1 MTEKIR
7 GLIAARREQLA
18 YLVVGVMTTV
28 INYIIYVL
36 LTEGISLHYAAS
48 NVIAWAAAV
57 AFSYFANGKWVYR
70 SASRRSLR
78 EAGEFVLSR
87 LFSLGLETVLLL
99 LLVDLL
105 HADKLIAKLL
115 VAVVVVVVNYLTGL
129 LVFKRK
135 KPALSPALPARS
147 GKQPIGGTVKSNGCA
162 LPP

>member
-1 MTEKIR
+1 MSGCAMER
-7 GLIAARREQLA
+7 LFSRYREPIA
-18 YLVVGVMTTV
+18 YLFWGGMTTLV
-28 INYIIYVL
+28 NFAVYFLCTGPLQIHYLAGNVL
-36 LTEGISLHYAAS
+36 
-48 NVIAWAAAV
+48 AWAAAV

-70 SASRRSLR
+70 STGRRGWR

-135 KPALSPALPARS
+135 KRA
-147 GKQPIGGTVKSNGCA
+147 
-162 LPP
+162 

>member
-7 GLIAARREQLA
+7 GLLAAHREQFA
-18 YLVVGVMTTV
+18 YLVVGVMTTL
-28 INYIIYVL
+28 INYVIYAL
-36 LTEGISLHYAAS
+36 LTEGLSVHYAVS
-48 NVIAWAAAV
+48 NVIAWIGAV

-70 SASRRSLR
+70 STARRGWR

-87 LFSLGLETVLLL
+87 LFSLGLETVLLM

-105 HADKLIAKLL
+105 HMDKLAAKLL

-135 KPALSPALPARS
+135 KRA
-147 GKQPIGGTVKSNGCA
+147 
-162 LPP
+162 

>member
-7 GLIAARREQLA
+7 GLLAAHREQLA
-18 YLVVGVMTTV
+18 YLVVGVMTTL
-28 INYIIYVL
+28 INYVIYAL
-36 LTEGISLHYAAS
+36 LTGGLSIHYAVS
-48 NVIAWAAAV
+48 NVLAWVAAV

-70 SASRRSLR
+70 STARRGWR

-87 LFSLGLETVLLL
+87 LFSLGLETVLLM

-105 HADKLIAKLL
+105 HVDKLAAKLL

-135 KPALSPALPARS
+135 KGA
-147 GKQPIGGTVKSNGCA
+147 
-162 LPP
+162 

>member
-7 GLIAARREQLA
+7 NLIAARREQLA

-70 SASRRSLR
+70 STGRRGWR

-135 KPALSPALPARS
+135 KQA
-147 GKQPIGGTVKSNGCA
+147 
-162 LPP
+162 

>member
-7 GLIAARREQLA
+7 NLIAARREQLA

-70 SASRRSLR
+70 STGRRGWR

-105 HADKLIAKLL
+105 HADKLLAKLL

-135 KPALSPALPARS
+135 KQA
-147 GKQPIGGTVKSNGCA
+147 
-162 LPP
+162 

>member
-7 GLIAARREQLA
+7 SLITARREQLA

-36 LTEGISLHYAAS
+36 LTEGISLHYAVS

-70 SASRRSLR
+70 STGRRGWR

-135 KPALSPALPARS
+135 KRA
-147 GKQPIGGTVKSNGCA
+147 
-162 LPP
+162 

>member
-7 GLIAARREQLA
+7 NLIAARREQLA

-36 LTEGISLHYAAS
+36 LTEGVSLHYAAS

-70 SASRRSLR
+70 STGRRGWR

-135 KPALSPALPARS
+135 KRA
-147 GKQPIGGTVKSNGCA
+147 
-162 LPP
+162 

>member
-36 LTEGISLHYAAS
+36 LTEGVSLHYAAS
-48 NVIAWAAAV
+48 NVIAWAVAV

-70 SASRRSLR
+70 STGRRGWR

-105 HADKLIAKLL
+105 HADKLLAKLL

-135 KPALSPALPARS
+135 KRA
-147 GKQPIGGTVKSNGCA
+147 
-162 LPP
+162 

>member
-7 GLIAARREQLA
+7 GLLAAHREQFA
-18 YLVVGVMTTV
+18 YLVVGVMTTL
-28 INYIIYVL
+28 INYVIYAL
-36 LTEGISLHYAAS
+36 LTGGLSVHYAVS
-48 NVIAWAAAV
+48 NVIAWVAAV

-70 SASRRSLR
+70 STARRGWR

-87 LFSLGLETVLLL
+87 LFSLGLETVLLM

-105 HADKLIAKLL
+105 HVDKLAAKLL

-135 KPALSPALPARS
+135 KGA
-147 GKQPIGGTVKSNGCA
+147 
-162 LPP
+162 

>member
-7 GLIAARREQLA
+7 GLLAARREQLG

-28 INYIIYVL
+28 INCSIYVL

-70 SASRRSLR
+70 STGRRGWR

-135 KPALSPALPARS
+135 KRA
-147 GKQPIGGTVKSNGCA
+147 
-162 LPP
+162 

>member
-7 GLIAARREQLA
+7 GLIAAHREQLA
-18 YLVVGVMTTV
+18 YLVVGVMTTL
-28 INYIIYVL
+28 INYVIYAL
-36 LTEGISLHYAAS
+36 LTGGLSVHYAVS
-48 NVIAWAAAV
+48 NVIAWVAAV

-70 SASRRSLR
+70 STARRGWR

-87 LFSLGLETVLLL
+87 LFSLGLETVLLM

-105 HADKLIAKLL
+105 HVDKLAAKLL

-135 KPALSPALPARS
+135 KGA
-147 GKQPIGGTVKSNGCA
+147 
-162 LPP
+162 

>member
-7 GLIAARREQLA
+7 GLIAAHREQLA
-18 YLVVGVMTTV
+18 YLVVGVMTTL
-28 INYIIYVL
+28 INYVIYAL
-36 LTEGISLHYAAS
+36 LTGGLSVHYAVS
-48 NVIAWAAAV
+48 NVIAWVAAV

-70 SASRRSLR
+70 STARRGWR

-87 LFSLGLETVLLL
+87 LFSLGLETVLLM

-105 HADKLIAKLL
+105 HVDKLAAKLL

-135 KPALSPALPARS
+135 KRA
-147 GKQPIGGTVKSNGCA
+147 
-162 LPP
+162 

>member
-7 GLIAARREQLA
+7 GLLAAHREQFA
-18 YLVVGVMTTV
+18 YLVVGVMTTL
-28 INYIIYVL
+28 INYVIYAL
-36 LTEGISLHYAAS
+36 LTGGLSVHYAVS
-48 NVIAWAAAV
+48 NVIAWVAAV

-70 SASRRSLR
+70 STARRGWR

-87 LFSLGLETVLLL
+87 LFSLGLETVLLM

-105 HADKLIAKLL
+105 HMDKLAAKLL

-135 KPALSPALPARS
+135 KQA
-147 GKQPIGGTVKSNGCA
+147 
-162 LPP
+162 

>member
-7 GLIAARREQLA
+7 NLIAARREQLA

-36 LTEGISLHYAAS
+36 LTEGVSLHYAAS

-70 SASRRSLR
+70 STGGWR

-135 KPALSPALPARS
+135 KRA
-147 GKQPIGGTVKSNGCA
+147 
-162 LPP
+162 